1 MTAYRAT
8 RPWTVSYPDPLV
20 VHAGER
26 LTVGDADDGW
36 PGWVWCASR
45 SGKSGWAPLAWLAL
59 DGRSGVLLRDYNAL
73 ELALSVGD
81 VVRGLLTESGWLL
94 AAAPDG
100 REGWAPLECLERLDN
115 ESRAAGLAA
124 EIARLASVDAAE
136 RLRAIRALGDSGD
149 AAALAALAARLE
161 QTETERQALLAAIQ
175 QLEQDPHDST

>member
-8 RPWTVSYPDPLV
+8 RPWTVSYPDPLQAR
-20 VHAGER
+20 AGEY

-36 PGWVWCASR
+36 PGWVWCTSR
-45 SGKSGWAPLAWLAL
+45 GGKSGWTPLAWLER
-59 DGRSGVLLRDYNAL
+59 DGRSGVLLHDYNAL

-94 AAAPDG
+94 AVAPDG
-100 REGWAPLECLERLDN
+100 REGWAPLECVEPLAD
-115 ESRAAGLAA
+115 SDRAAGVAA
-124 EIARLASVDAAE
+124 EIARLDSAEPAE

-149 AAALAALAARLE
+149 TAARAALAARLE

-175 QLEQDPHDST
+175 QLEQDPP